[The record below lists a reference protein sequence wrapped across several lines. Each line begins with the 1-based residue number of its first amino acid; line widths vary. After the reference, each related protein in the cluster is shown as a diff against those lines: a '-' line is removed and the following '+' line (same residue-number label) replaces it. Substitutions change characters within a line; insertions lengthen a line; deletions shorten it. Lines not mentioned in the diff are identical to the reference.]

1 MEEET
6 QLMDQAQLAESV
18 EKKIRYEMTR
28 LFLVK
33 PLDPIMVK
41 KKFTNPVSDKP
52 AEKDENGVEAV
63 DYEKTETEI
72 KEVESDYRKGVVLKV
87 PHEHTANIVNY
98 SDSSDMKMPY
108 IMDIK
113 VGDIVVYANRSAK
126 WFDLLKDT
134 QLVSSYDILAVERT
148 NDN

>member
-41 KKFTNPVSDKP
+41 KEFTNPVSDKP